1 MKIKKV
7 IEKWNKFIASAELL
21 IPNCFGG
28 YWTYE
33 TYWAGLMHQKHNG
46 QNTAITK
53 SSTIFAFI
61 GFDYWFLYDKVGM
74 GGRSQK

>member
-1 MKIKKV
+1 MKIKTV

-21 IPNCFGG
+21 TPNCFGG

-46 QNTAITK
+46 
-53 SSTIFAFI
+53 
-61 GFDYWFLYDKVGM
+61 
-74 GGRSQK
+74 